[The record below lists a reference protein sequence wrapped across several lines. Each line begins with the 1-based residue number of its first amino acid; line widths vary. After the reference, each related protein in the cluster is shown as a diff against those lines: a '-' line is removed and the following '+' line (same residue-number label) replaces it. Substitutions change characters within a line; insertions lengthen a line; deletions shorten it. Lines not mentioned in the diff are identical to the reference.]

1 MEINTKYLGKVNIQE
16 SQIINFP
23 KGILGFE
30 DHREFVLLDIE
41 GNPLFKFLQDIK
53 YEQIG
58 FVLIN
63 PWKFFKDYDIELP
76 DDKLENINI
85 NPKENND
92 MGIYNIV
99 TLSKSLKN
107 STANLLAPIVINL
120 EDKKG
125 KQFVL
130 NNSLYTTKHPLV
142 PEGDSS
148 CWS

>member
-1 MEINTKYLGKVNIQE
+1 MEISTKYLGKVNIDE

-30 DHREFVLLDIE
+30 NHREFVLLDIE
-41 GNPLFKFLQDIK
+41 GNPLFKFLQNIK
-53 YEQIG
+53 HEQIG

-63 PWKFFKDYDIELP
+63 PWEIFKDYDIELP

-85 NPKENND
+85 NPKDNND

-99 TLSKSLKN
+99 TLSNSLKK

-120 EDKKG
+120 KDKKG

-130 NNSLYTTKHPLV
+130 NNSPYTTKHSLV
-142 PEGDSS
+142 KAGGPS
-148 CWS
+148 C

>member
-63 PWKFFKDYDIELP
+63 PWKFFKDYDIDLP

-148 CWS
+148 C

>member
-1 MEINTKYLGKVNIQE
+1 MEINTKYLGKVNIDK

-41 GNPLFKFLQDIK
+41 GTPLFKFLQNIK
-53 YEQIG
+53 HEQIG

-63 PWKFFKDYDIELP
+63 PWEFFKDYDIELP

-85 NPKENND
+85 NPKDNNE

-99 TLSKSLKN
+99 TLNKSLKD

-120 EDKKG
+120 KDKKG

-130 NNSLYTTKHPLV
+130 NNSPYTTKHPLTGA
-142 PEGDSS
+142 GDSP
-148 CWS
+148 C